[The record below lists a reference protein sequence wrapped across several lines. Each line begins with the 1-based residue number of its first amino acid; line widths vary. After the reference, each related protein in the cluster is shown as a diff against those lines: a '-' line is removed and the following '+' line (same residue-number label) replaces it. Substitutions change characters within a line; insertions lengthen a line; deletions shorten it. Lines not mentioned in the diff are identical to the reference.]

1 MQSYTNFVQL
11 LVLVTL
17 IMAIS
22 TPAIVQARVLRK
34 YAMNV
39 APPATQLEQEKVGDA
54 DKPLNNEQLRR
65 LKLQQQQESDPEI
78 NQDDIILPME
88 RRSLGSLWAMER
100 YG

>member
-1 MQSYTNFVQL
+1 MQSYTNLVQL

-22 TPAIVQARVLRK
+22 TPIVVQARVLRK

-39 APPATQLEQEKVGDA
+39 APPATAMETEKSGDE
-54 DKPLNNEQLRR
+54 KPMNNELRR
-65 LKLQQQQESDPEI
+65 LKLQESDPEI